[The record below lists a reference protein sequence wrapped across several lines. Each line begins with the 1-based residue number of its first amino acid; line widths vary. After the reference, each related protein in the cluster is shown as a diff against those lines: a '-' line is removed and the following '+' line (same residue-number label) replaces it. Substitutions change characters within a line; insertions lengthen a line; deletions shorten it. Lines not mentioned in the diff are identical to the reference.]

1 MKEVFH
7 KIMSVCMAVV
17 VLFSTTS
24 FTMHMHY
31 CGDTLVDKSYFVKA
45 ESCGMETP
53 QPEESSDCETV
64 KKDCCSEDQLTVEG
78 QDELKR
84 SHELSLKQQV
94 FVATFVQTHLYLF
107 ESAEKS
113 PDFGKHYLP
122 PPLIK
127 SIYKLDEVYLI

>member
-1 MKEVFH
+1 
-7 KIMSVCMAVV
+7 MSVCMAVV

-53 QPEESSDCETV
+53 GPVLPSDCETV
-64 KKDCCSEDQLTVEG
+64 KKDCCSEDQLTFEG
-78 QDELKR
+78 QDELKP

-94 FVATFVQTHLYLF
+94 FVATFVGAYLNLF